1 MLHVADEFAPVL
13 AGLPFTADMVF
24 QHPDI
29 KPWRQ
34 LPDRENCLWDIR
46 RPDGSTLRLHVKR
59 YPAGRQSVAKQEAN
73 SYRDLQKA
81 AVPTANLAA
90 WGTLPD
96 GRSFVMIEDL
106 AGFAAADKL
115 IAAAAPF
122 EKLLIPT
129 ADLAATLHNAGFHHR
144 DLYLCHFFAK
154 LSGEDVELRL
164 IDIARVHRLPRF
176 ARRRWIVKDLAQFWY
191 STLALPIT
199 DPQRDQWLARYA
211 RQTRAADVESLR
223 RAVER
228 KSRVIAAHD
237 AKLRARQP
245 HRNISIPTSPGGII

>member
-13 AGLPFTADMVF
+13 ADLLFTAEMVF
-24 QHPDI
+24 QHPDV

-34 LPDRENCLWDIR
+34 LADRENCLWDIR

-59 YPAGRQSVAKQEAN
+59 YPPGRHRVAKQEAD
-73 SYRDLQKA
+73 SYRDLRQA
-81 AVPTANLAA
+81 AVPTAKLAA
-90 WGTLPD
+90 WGTLAD

-115 IAAAAPF
+115 IAAGAPF

-129 ADLAATLHNAGFHHR
+129 ADLAAALHNAGFHHR

-154 LSGEDVELRL
+154 VDGGGVDVRL
-164 IDIARVHRLPRF
+164 IDIARVRRLP
-176 ARRRWIVKDLAQFWY
+176 ALLTRRWITKDLAQFWY

-211 RQTRAADVESLR
+211 RQTRAADVERLR

-228 KSRVIAAHD
+228 KSRFIATHD

-245 HRNISIPTSPGGII
+245 HRNISIPTTE